1 MKLHQA
7 RASAPCR
14 KLRPSRH
21 EEKARAAMRFLQRI
35 KSEPCCALS
44 GGGALCVKTAP
55 ARSVEWAGP
64 RSSRRRQPGF
74 LRCRSGPA
82 HATPPPAPR
91 PIPRP
96 RSVGA
101 SLLAIAEL
109 HALPNRRQ
117 AGSYNPGP
125 QGNAGTNV
133 DLGTNRRS
141 GLARDMDPA
150 RGTEIAGK
158 PAPITPAPKEIRRQ
172 ECGLYES

>member
-1 MKLHQA
+1 MKLHQ

-21 EEKARAAMRFLQRI
+21 EEKARAAMRFLRRI

-44 GGGALCVKTAP
+44 GDGALCVKTAP
-55 ARSVEWAGP
+55 ACSVGTGWPAIEPSPATRVPAVQERACP
-64 RSSRRRQPGF
+64 RYTSART
-74 LRCRSGPA
+74 PA
-82 HATPPPAPR
+82 HPPTPIR
-91 PIPRP
+91 
-96 RSVGA
+96 RSE
-101 SLLAIAEL
+101 LARDCRA
-109 HALPNRRQ
+109 ARTSQSRQ

-133 DLGTNRRS
+133 DLGTNCRS